1 MKWLTVPAFQ
11 VPLLALVLT
20 LSYPQTNFAQSPA
33 PTIGI
38 NTDYYLGG
46 GDNIRI
52 DIYDLPQLSGEYQIP
67 AGGAIQIPIIGSIP
81 LQGLTLQEAAQVIT
95 RAYGRVVKRPLVTI
109 SLQAARPLNIW
120 LSGEISRPGSYSLPL
135 ANGGGNRPS
144 VQFPTLPQA
153 LEKAGGI
160 RASADIRRIIVRRR
174 IKANQEVTITYNL
187 WDYLQ
192 TGQTSQDIT
201 LRDGDQ
207 ILVPPQ
213 ETINLAETNQV
224 SESNFSIPAE
234 QPRTV
239 SVFGEVKRPGRYV
252 AIGGDTQ
259 NGQRSSGQPTI
270 IRALQLAG
278 GITSIADIRQIQL
291 QRYTRSGRQQIR
303 TINLWQYLQEQ
314 DTSQDTIL
322 QEGDIIFVPTA
333 TALDPGEVSVLAT
346 ASFAPATVQVSVI
359 GEVNTPGGLKLPPN
373 TTLNQAIMSAGG
385 FRLSR
390 ANSRSVEL
398 IRLNPN
404 GTISRSEVAINLNQG
419 IDAQTNPLIQ
429 ENDIIIVGRS
439 RTATLV
445 DTITTVLTPANNI
458 IGGILVPT
466 RLLELL
472 RLLGN

>member
-1 MKWLTVPAFQ
+1 MKWLTLSAVHL
-11 VPLLALVLT
+11 PLLTLVLAF
-20 LSYPQTNFAQSPA
+20 SYPQTNFAQSLSPA
-33 PTIGI
+33 ISI

-46 GDNIRI
+46 GDNIKI

-67 AGGAIQIPIIGSIP
+67 AGGAIQIPIIGSVS
-81 LQGLTLQEAAQVIT
+81 LQGLTLEQAAQVIT
-95 RAYGRVVKRPLVTI
+95 KAYGRIVKRPLVTI

-120 LSGEISRPGSYSLPL
+120 LSGEISRPGSYLLPL
-135 ANGGGNRPS
+135 ANGGGTRPS

-160 RASADIRRIIVRRR
+160 RASADIRRVIVRRR
-174 IKANQEVTITYNL
+174 VKGNQQITITYNL

-192 TGQTSQDIT
+192 TGQTTQDIT

-213 ETINLAETNQV
+213 QTINLAEVNQV
-224 SESNFSIPAE
+224 SESNFSQPAE

-259 NGQRSSGQPTI
+259 NGQRSNGQPTI
-270 IRALQLAG
+270 VRALQLAG

-291 QRYTRSGRQQIR
+291 QRYTRSGKQQII

-314 DTSQDTIL
+314 DASQDTII

-333 TALDPGEVSVLAT
+333 TAIDPGEVSVLAS
-346 ASFAPATVQVSVI
+346 ANFAPGNVQVSVI
-359 GEVNTPGGLKLPPN
+359 GEVNAPGGLKLPPN

-385 FRLSR
+385 FRSNR
-390 ANSRSVEL
+390 ANSSSVEL

-404 GTISRSEVAINLNQG
+404 GTISRSQVQINLNQG
-419 IDAQTNPLIQ
+419 IDTQTNPLIQ
-429 ENDIIIVGRS
+429 DNDIIIVARS
-439 RTATLV
+439 RTAIWV
-445 DTITTVLTPANNI
+445 DNINTVLAPVNNI

-466 RLLELL
+466 RLIELFK
-472 RLLGN
+472 LLGN

>member
-1 MKWLTVPAFQ
+1 MLMLVFAF
-11 VPLLALVLT
+11 
-20 LSYPQTNFAQSPA
+20 SCPQTNLAQSGSPIIS
-33 PTIGI
+33 T

-52 DIYDLPQLSGEYQIP
+52 DIYDVPQLSAEYQIP
-67 AGGAIQIPIIGSIP
+67 AGGAIQMPIVGSIS
-81 LQGLTLQEAAQVIT
+81 LQGLTLEQAAKVIT
-95 RAYGRVVKRPLVTI
+95 TAYSRIVKKPLVTV

-120 LSGEISRPGSYSLPL
+120 VSGEISRPGSYLLPL
-135 ANGGGNRPS
+135 ATGGGTRPS
-144 VQFPTLPQA
+144 VQFPTIAQA

-160 RASADIRRIIVRRR
+160 RVSADIRRVIVRRR
-174 IKANQEVTITYNL
+174 LSANQQITITYNL
-187 WDYLQ
+187 WDNLQ
-192 TGQTSQDIT
+192 TGQTTQDMT

-207 ILVPPQ
+207 ILVPPLDK
-213 ETINLAETNQV
+213 INLAEISQV
-224 SESNFSIPAE
+224 SDSNFSIPAE

-259 NGQRSSGQPTI
+259 NSERSSGQPTI

-291 QRYTRSGRQQIR
+291 QRYTRNGKQQIS

-314 DTSQDTIL
+314 DASQDTIL

-333 TALDPGEVSVLAT
+333 TAIDPGEVSVIAT
-346 ASFAPATVQVSVI
+346 SSFASATVQVSII
-359 GEVNTPGGLKLPPN
+359 GEVNNPGGVKLPAN

-385 FRLSR
+385 FRQNR
-390 ANSRSVEL
+390 ANSRFVEL

-404 GTISRSEVAINLNQG
+404 GTVSRSQVPINLNQG

-429 ENDIIIVGRS
+429 DNDIIIVKRS
-439 RTATLV
+439 RTAVWV
-445 DTITTVLTPANNI
+445 DNINTVLGPANNV
-458 IGGILVPT
+458 IGAILVPT
-466 RLLELL
+466 RLIEFFKI
-472 RLLGN
+472 LGN

>member
-1 MKWLTVPAFQ
+1 MKWLTLPALQ

-20 LSYPQTNFAQSPA
+20 LSYPQTNLAQSPA
-33 PTIGI
+33 PPISI

-46 GDNIRI
+46 GDNIKI

-67 AGGAIQIPIIGSIP
+67 PGGAIQIPIIGTVS
-81 LQGLTLQEAAQVIT
+81 LQGLTLEQAAQLIT
-95 RAYGRVVKRPLVTI
+95 RGYSRVVKRPIVTI

-120 LSGEISRPGSYSLPL
+120 LSGEVSRPGSYVLPL

-144 VQFPTLPQA
+144 IQFPTLPQA
-153 LEKAGGI
+153 LEKAGGT
-160 RASADIRRIIVRRR
+160 RATADIRRVIVRRR
-174 IKANQEVTITYNL
+174 LTANKEITITYNL

-192 TGQTSQDIT
+192 TGQTTQDIT

-213 ETINLAETNQV
+213 GRINLEETDQV
-224 SESNFSIPAE
+224 TGANFSIPAE

-252 AIGGDTQ
+252 ALGGDTQ
-259 NGQRSSGQPTI
+259 NGQRTNGHPTI

-278 GITSIADIRQIQL
+278 GITLTADIRQIQL
-291 QRYTRSGRQQIR
+291 QRYTRSGKQQVR
-303 TINLWQYLQEQ
+303 TINLWQFLQEQ

-322 QEGDIIFVPTA
+322 QEGDIIFVPAA

-359 GEVNTPGGLKLPPN
+359 GEVNAPGGVRVPPN

-385 FRLSR
+385 FRPNR
-390 ANSRSVEL
+390 ANSRAVEL

-404 GTISRSEVAINLNQG
+404 GTVSRSEVAINLNQG
-419 IDAQTNPLIQ
+419 IDPQTNPLIQ
-429 ENDIIIVGRS
+429 DNDIIIVRRS
-439 RTATLV
+439 STTRLI
-445 DTITTVLTPANNI
+445 DNLNTVLTPAGNI

-466 RLLELL
+466 RLIELL

>member
-1 MKWLTVPAFQ
+1 MKWLTLPALQ

-20 LSYPQTNFAQSPA
+20 LSYPQTNLAQSPA
-33 PTIGI
+33 PPISI

-46 GDNIRI
+46 GDNIKI

-67 AGGAIQIPIIGSIP
+67 PGGAIQIPIIGTVS
-81 LQGLTLQEAAQVIT
+81 LQGLTLEQAAQLIT
-95 RAYGRVVKRPLVTI
+95 RGYSRVVKRPIVTI

-120 LSGEISRPGSYSLPL
+120 LSGEVSRPGSYVLPL

-144 VQFPTLPQA
+144 IQFPTLPQA
-153 LEKAGGI
+153 LEKAGGT
-160 RASADIRRIIVRRR
+160 RATADIRRVIVRRR
-174 IKANQEVTITYNL
+174 LTANKEITITYNL

-192 TGQTSQDIT
+192 TGQTTQDIT

-213 ETINLAETNQV
+213 GRINLEETDQV
-224 SESNFSIPAE
+224 TGANFSIPAE

-252 AIGGDTQ
+252 ALGGDTQ
-259 NGQRSSGQPTI
+259 NGQRTNGHPTI

-278 GITSIADIRQIQL
+278 GITLTADIRQIQL
-291 QRYTRSGRQQIR
+291 QRYTRSGKQQVR
-303 TINLWQYLQEQ
+303 TINLWQFLQEQ

-322 QEGDIIFVPTA
+322 QEGDIIFVPAA

-346 ASFAPATVQVSVI
+346 ASFAPGTVQVSVI
-359 GEVNTPGGLKLPPN
+359 GEVNAPGGVRVPPN

-385 FRLSR
+385 FRPNR
-390 ANSRSVEL
+390 ANSRAVEL

-404 GTISRSEVAINLNQG
+404 GTVSRSEVAINLNQG
-419 IDAQTNPLIQ
+419 IDPQTNPLIQ
-429 ENDIIIVGRS
+429 DNDIIIVRRS
-439 RTATLV
+439 STTRLI
-445 DTITTVLTPANNI
+445 DNLNTVLTPAGNI

-466 RLLELL
+466 RLIELL

>member
-1 MKWLTVPAFQ
+1 MKWLTLPALQ

-20 LSYPQTNFAQSPA
+20 LSYPQTNLAQSPA
-33 PTIGI
+33 PTISI

-67 AGGAIQIPIIGSIP
+67 AGGAIQIPIIGSVS
-81 LQGLTLQEAAQVIT
+81 LQGLTLGQAAQLIT
-95 RAYGRVVKRPLVTI
+95 RAYSRVVKRPIVTI
-109 SLQAARPLNIW
+109 SLQAARPLNVW
-120 LSGEISRPGSYSLPL
+120 LSGEVSRPGSYLLPL

-144 VQFPTLPQA
+144 IQFPTLPQA
-153 LEKAGGI
+153 LERAGGI
-160 RASADIRRIIVRRR
+160 RASADIRRVIVRRR
-174 IKANQEVTITYNL
+174 LTANKEITITYNL

-192 TGQTSQDIT
+192 TGQTSKDLT

-213 ETINLAETNQV
+213 ETINLEETNEV
-224 SESNFSIPAE
+224 SASNFSIPAE

-252 AIGGDTQ
+252 ANGGDTQ
-259 NGQRSSGQPTI
+259 NGQRTNGQPTI

-291 QRYTRSGRQQIR
+291 QRYTRSGKQQVR
-303 TINLWQYLQEQ
+303 TINLWQFLQEQ

-322 QEGDIIFVPTA
+322 QDGDIIFVPTA
-333 TALDPGEVSVLAT
+333 TAIDPGEVSVLAT
-346 ASFAPATVQVSVI
+346 ANFAPATVQVSVV
-359 GEVNTPGGLKLPPN
+359 GEVITPGGLRLPPN
-373 TTLNQAIMSAGG
+373 TTVNQAILSAGG
-385 FRLSR
+385 FRPNR
-390 ANSRSVEL
+390 ANSRVVEL
-398 IRLNPN
+398 LRLNPN
-404 GTISRSEVAINLNQG
+404 GSISRSEVAINLEQG
-419 IDAQTNPLIQ
+419 IDPQTNPLIQ
-429 ENDIIIVGRS
+429 DNDIIIVRRS
-439 RTATLV
+439 STARLV
-445 DTITTVLTPANNI
+445 DNINTVLAPAGNI

-466 RLLELL
+466 RLIELL

>member
-1 MKWLTVPAFQ
+1 MKWLTLPALHL
-11 VPLLALVLT
+11 PLLMLVFVF
-20 LSYPQTNFAQSPA
+20 SYPQTNLAQSPS
-33 PTIGI
+33 PTIST

-52 DIYDLPQLSGEYQIP
+52 DIYDVPQLSGEYQIP
-67 AGGAIQIPIIGSIP
+67 AGGAIQMPIIGSIS
-81 LQGLTLQEAAQVIT
+81 LEGLTLEQAAQVIT
-95 RAYGRVVKRPLVTI
+95 RAYSRIVKRPLVTI

-120 LSGEISRPGSYSLPL
+120 LSGEISRPGSYLLPL
-135 ANGGGNRPS
+135 ANGGGTRPS

-160 RASADIRRIIVRRR
+160 RASADIRRVIVRRR
-174 IKANQEVTITYNL
+174 LNANQQITITYNL

-192 TGQTSQDIT
+192 TGQTTEDLT

-207 ILVPPQ
+207 ILVPAQ

-259 NGQRSSGQPTI
+259 NGQRTNGQPTI

-291 QRYTRSGRQQIR
+291 QRYTRNGKQQIS

-314 DTSQDTIL
+314 DASQDTIL

-333 TALDPGEVSVLAT
+333 TAIDPGEVSVLAT
-346 ASFAPATVQVSVI
+346 SSFASATVQVSII
-359 GEVNTPGGLKLPPN
+359 GEVNTPGALKLPPN

-385 FRLSR
+385 FKQNR
-390 ANSRSVEL
+390 ANSRFVEL

-404 GTISRSEVAINLNQG
+404 GTISRSQIPINLNQG

-429 ENDIIIVGRS
+429 DNDIIIVARS
-439 RTATLV
+439 RTAV
-445 DTITTVLTPANNI
+445 WRDNINTVLTPANDI

-466 RLLELL
+466 RLIELL
-472 RLLGN
+472 KLLLN

>member
-1 MKWLTVPAFQ
+1 MKWLTLPALQ
-11 VPLLALVLT
+11 VPLLALVLI
-20 LSYPQTNFAQSPA
+20 LSYPQTNLAQSPA
-33 PTIGI
+33 PTINI

-67 AGGAIQIPIIGSIP
+67 AGGAIQIPIIGSVS
-81 LQGLTLQEAAQVIT
+81 LQGLTLGQATQLIT
-95 RAYGRVVKRPLVTI
+95 RAYSRVVKRPIVTI
-109 SLQAARPLNIW
+109 SLQGARPLNIW
-120 LSGEISRPGSYSLPL
+120 LSGEVSRPGSYVLPL

-144 VQFPTLPQA
+144 IQFPTLPQA
-153 LEKAGGI
+153 LERAGGI
-160 RASADIRRIIVRRR
+160 RASADIRRVIVRRR
-174 IKANQEVTITYNL
+174 LTPNKEITITYNL

-213 ETINLAETNQV
+213 ETINLEETNEV

-234 QPRTV
+234 QPRNV

-252 AIGGDTQ
+252 ANGGDTQ
-259 NGQRSSGQPTI
+259 NGQRVSGQPTI

-291 QRYTRSGRQQIR
+291 QRYTRSGKQQVR

-322 QEGDIIFVPTA
+322 QDGDIIFVPTA
-333 TALDPGEVSVLAT
+333 TAIDPGEVSVLTT
-346 ASFAPATVQVSVI
+346 ANFAPATVQVSVV
-359 GEVNTPGGLKLPPN
+359 GEVITPGGLRLPPN
-373 TTLNQAIMSAGG
+373 TTVNQAILSAGG
-385 FRLSR
+385 FRPNR
-390 ANSRSVEL
+390 ANSRVVEL
-398 IRLNPN
+398 LRLNPN
-404 GTISRSEVAINLNQG
+404 GSISRSEVAINLEQG
-419 IDAQTNPLIQ
+419 IDPQTNPLIQ
-429 ENDIIIVGRS
+429 DNDIIIVRRS
-439 RTATLV
+439 STARLV
-445 DTITTVLTPANNI
+445 DNINTVLTPTSNI

-466 RLLELL
+466 RLIELL

>member
-1 MKWLTVPAFQ
+1 MKWLTLHALKL
-11 VPLLALVLT
+11 PLLALVLT
-20 LSYPQTNFAQSPA
+20 LSYPQTNLAQSPGPA
-33 PTIGI
+33 TII

-67 AGGAIQIPIIGSIP
+67 AGGAIQIPIIGSVP
-81 LQGLTLQEAAQVIT
+81 LQGLTLEQAAQVIT

-120 LSGEISRPGSYSLPL
+120 LSGEVSRPGSYSLPL

-160 RASADIRRIIVRRR
+160 RASADIRRVIVRRR
-174 IKANQEVTITYNL
+174 LTANREITITYNL

-213 ETINLAETNQV
+213 ETINLAETNQL
-224 SESNFSIPAE
+224 SESTFSIPPE

-259 NGQRSSGQPTI
+259 NGERTNGQPTI

-291 QRYTRSGRQQIR
+291 QRYTRSGKQQVR

-333 TALDPGEVSVLAT
+333 TAIDPGEVSVLAT
-346 ASFAPATVQVSVI
+346 ASFAPGTVQVSVI

-429 ENDIIIVGRS
+429 DNDIIIVGRS

-445 DTITTVLTPANNI
+445 DTITTVLTPVNNI

-466 RLLELL
+466 RLIELL

>member
-1 MKWLTVPAFQ
+1 MKWLTLPALQ

-20 LSYPQTNFAQSPA
+20 LSYPQTNLAQSPA
-33 PTIGI
+33 PTISI

-67 AGGAIQIPIIGSIP
+67 AGGAIQIPIIGSVS
-81 LQGLTLQEAAQVIT
+81 LQGLTLEQAAQLIT
-95 RAYGRVVKRPLVTI
+95 RAYSRVVKRPVVTI
-109 SLQAARPLNIW
+109 SLQGPRPLNIW
-120 LSGEISRPGSYSLPL
+120 LSGEVSRPGSYLLPL
-135 ANGGGNRPS
+135 ANGGGTKPS
-144 VQFPTLPQA
+144 IQFPTLPQA

-160 RASADIRRIIVRRR
+160 RASADIRRVIVRRR
-174 IKANQEVTITYNL
+174 LTANKVITITYNL

-213 ETINLAETNQV
+213 ETINLEETNQV
-224 SESNFSIPAE
+224 SESNFSIPAD

-252 AIGGDTQ
+252 ALGGDTQ
-259 NGQRSSGQPTI
+259 NGQRTNGQPTI

-291 QRYTRSGRQQIR
+291 QRYTRSGKQQVR

-333 TALDPGEVSVLAT
+333 TAIDPGEVSVLAT
-346 ASFAPATVQVSVI
+346 ASFAPGTVQVSVI

-385 FRLSR
+385 FKPSR
-390 ANSRSVEL
+390 ANSRFVEL

-404 GTISRSEVAINLNQG
+404 GTISRSQVAINLNQG

-429 ENDIIIVGRS
+429 DNDIIIVARS
-439 RTATLV
+439 RTATWI
-445 DTITTVLTPANNI
+445 DNINTVLAPAGNI

-466 RLLELL
+466 RLVELL
-472 RLLGN
+472 RVLGN

>member
-1 MKWLTVPAFQ
+1 MKWLTLRALQ
-11 VPLLALVLT
+11 LPLLALVLT
-20 LSYPQTNFAQSPA
+20 LSYPQTNLAQSPA
-33 PTIGI
+33 PAISI

-81 LQGLTLQEAAQVIT
+81 LQGLTLEQAAQVIT

-109 SLQAARPLNIW
+109 SLQAARPINIW
-120 LSGEISRPGSYSLPL
+120 LSGEISRPGSYLLPL

-160 RASADIRRIIVRRR
+160 RASADIRRVIVRRR
-174 IKANQEVTITYNL
+174 LTPNKEITITYNL

-192 TGQTSQDIT
+192 TGQTTQDIT

-224 SESNFSIPAE
+224 SESTFSIPAE
-234 QPRTV
+234 QPRSV

-259 NGQRSSGQPTI
+259 NGQRTNGQPTI

-291 QRYTRSGRQQIR
+291 QRYTRSGKQQIR

-333 TALDPGEVSVLAT
+333 TAIDPGEVSVLAT
-346 ASFAPATVQVSVI
+346 ASFAPGTVQVSVI

-385 FRLSR
+385 FRLTR
-390 ANSRSVEL
+390 ANSRAVEL

-429 ENDIIIVGRS
+429 DNDIIIVGRS

-445 DTITTVLTPANNI
+445 DTITTVLTPAGSI
-458 IGGILVPT
+458 IGGLLVPT
-466 RLLELL
+466 RLIELL

>member
-1 MKWLTVPAFQ
+1 MKWLTLPALQ

-20 LSYPQTNFAQSPA
+20 LSYPQTNLAQSPA
-33 PTIGI
+33 PTINI

-52 DIYDLPQLSGEYQIP
+52 DIYDLPQLSGDYQIP
-67 AGGAIQIPIIGSIP
+67 AGGAIQIPIIGSVS
-81 LQGLTLQEAAQVIT
+81 LQGLTLQQAAQVIT
-95 RAYGRVVKRPLVTI
+95 RAYSGLVKRPIVTI
-109 SLQAARPLNIW
+109 SLQSARPLNIW
-120 LSGEISRPGSYSLPL
+120 LSGEVARPGSYSLPL
-135 ANGGGNRPS
+135 VNGGGTRPS
-144 VQFPTLPQA
+144 SQFPTLPQA
-153 LEKAGGI
+153 LERAGGI
-160 RASADIRRIIVRRR
+160 RASADIRRVIVRRR
-174 IKANQEVTITYNL
+174 LTPNKEITITYNL

-213 ETINLAETNQV
+213 ETINLEEADQV
-224 SESNFSIPAE
+224 SGSNFYIPAE

-252 AIGGDTQ
+252 TIGGDTQ
-259 NGQRSSGQPTI
+259 NGERTNGQPTI

-291 QRYTRSGRQQIR
+291 QRYTRSGKQQVR

-322 QEGDIIFVPTA
+322 QEGDVIFVPTA
-333 TALDPGEVSVLAT
+333 TAIDPGEVSVLAT
-346 ASFAPATVQVSVI
+346 ASFAPGTVQVSVI
-359 GEVNTPGGLKLPPN
+359 GEVISPGGIKVPPN

-385 FRLSR
+385 FRPSR
-390 ANSRSVEL
+390 ANSRVVEL
-398 IRLNPN
+398 IRLNPS
-404 GTISRSEVAINLNQG
+404 GTVSRSEVAINLNQG

-429 ENDIIIVGRS
+429 DNDIIIVRRS
-439 RTATLV
+439 TTAIWV
-445 DTITTVLTPANNI
+445 DSINNVLSPAGNI
-458 IGGILVPT
+458 SAGILVPT
-466 RLLELL
+466 RLIELL